1 MIHSSAI
8 VDTAAEIAD
17 DVEIGPYAVIGARVT
32 IESGTRVG
40 AHTVIQGPA
49 KIGRDNV
56 IHPFNSLGGAP
67 QDKKYDGESTEL
79 IIGERNTIRE
89 YCTFN
94 RGTAQ
99 DKGLTKLG
107 DDNWIM
113 AYTHIAPDCHVGN
126 ETIFANCAALAGHV
140 TVEDKT
146 ILGGYT
152 IVHQFCRIGYHAFT
166 GMGTIIRNDVPPYTM
181 LNGNPAHPYGI
192 NTEGLRRSGYTAAQ
206 IRVLRQ
212 AYKIIYKSGNHL
224 QEAIEQLEAL
234 AEDNSEVGRL
244 PRFLRASGRGIVR

>member
-8 VDTAAEIAD
+8 VDATAEIAD
-17 DVEIGPYAVIGARVT
+17 DVEVGPYAVIGAGVKIGART
-32 IESGTRVG
+32 KVG
-40 AHTVIQGPA
+40 AHTVIQGPTR
-49 KIGRDNV
+49 IGRDNA

-79 IIGERNTIRE
+79 IIGDRNTIRE

-99 DKGLTKLG
+99 DSGVTEIG

-113 AYTHIAPDCHVGN
+113 AYVHIAHDCMVGN

-152 IVHQFCRIGYHAFT
+152 IVHQFCRVGYHAFT

-181 LNGNPAHPYGI
+181 LNGDPAHPYGI

-212 AYKIIYKSGNHL
+212 AYKIIYKSGKRL
-224 QEAIEQLEAL
+224 QEAIEELDAL
-234 AEDNSEVGRL
+234 GKDHDEVARL
-244 PRFLRASGRGIVR
+244 PEFLRASERGIVR